1 VGKAV
6 SLRKRV
12 ASYFRGNNPPKTEAL
27 AGNICDIEYIECV
40 SEAQALLLESA
51 LIKEKQ
57 PKFNVELKDAKS
69 YPFLEVS
76 REEFPRIFISRPRD
90 KEGRILL
97 GPYTDAGAL
106 KEVMK
111 LVRRIF
117 PYRSCVRLSGKPCLY
132 FHLKLCPA
140 PCAGYISPDEYEK
153 TVNGIRKVL
162 EGRRRELEEDLERQ
176 MREAS
181 GRQLFEKAA
190 GLRDKLTALQNLY
203 AGCQK
208 PHELSA
214 LKDIL
219 NLPSMPLNIEA
230 FDISNL
236 SGTSAVGSLVSFRDG
251 KPDKNNYR
259 RFRIKSIGKIDDYAM
274 LGEVL
279 RRRYRRLLK
288 NGAGLP
294 DLVIVD
300 GGRGH
305 VRRAKEELDRLG
317 LALPVVGIA
326 KQNEEIWFP
335 LKSRPLIIPRDNPA
349 LKLIQRMRDEAHR
362 FARKY
367 HVLLRKKKLLN
378 KNDC

>member
-1 VGKAV
+1 
-6 SLRKRV
+6 
-12 ASYFRGNNPPKTEAL
+12 
-27 AGNICDIEYIECV
+27 
-40 SEAQALLLESA
+40 
-51 LIKEKQ
+51 
-57 PKFNVELKDAKS
+57 
-69 YPFLEVS
+69 
-76 REEFPRIFISRPRD
+76 
-90 KEGRILL
+90 
-97 GPYTDAGAL
+97 
-106 KEVMK
+106 
-111 LVRRIF
+111 
-117 PYRSCVRLSGKPCLY
+117 
-132 FHLKLCPA
+132 
-140 PCAGYISPDEYEK
+140 
-153 TVNGIRKVL
+153 
-162 EGRRRELEEDLERQ
+162 
-176 MREAS
+176 
-181 GRQLFEKAA
+181 
-190 GLRDKLTALQNLY
+190 
-203 AGCQK
+203 
-208 PHELSA
+208 
-214 LKDIL
+214 
-219 NLPSMPLNIEA
+219 MPLNIEA

-335 LKSRPLIIPRDNPA
+335 LKSRPLIIARDNPA